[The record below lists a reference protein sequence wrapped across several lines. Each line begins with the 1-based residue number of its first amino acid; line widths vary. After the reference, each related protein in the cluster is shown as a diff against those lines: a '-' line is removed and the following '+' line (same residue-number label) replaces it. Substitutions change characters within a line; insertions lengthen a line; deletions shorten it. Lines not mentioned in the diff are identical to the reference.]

1 MKDLN
6 SELGSRASTPL
17 NTGSVFLF
25 NFKAT
30 VKEKCFISI
39 LYQILETGTS
49 DRTLL
54 CLNQLLRFSGF
65 SLYPFLFSF
74 TVTLIIILGICIY
87 LLLLF
92 IKGCTFPVMIKEV
105 QGESASFR
113 KLAVCTQIYAKTKII
128 FKNSV

>member
-6 SELGSRASTPL
+6 SELGSRSSTPL

-25 NFKAT
+25 NFKGT

-39 LYQILETGTS
+39 LYQFLETGTS
-49 DRTLL
+49 DRTLI

-65 SLYPFLFSF
+65 SLYPFSFSF
-74 TVTLIIILGICIY
+74 TVTLIIILGICIN

-92 IKGCTFPVMIKEV
+92 IKGYTFSSNDYRSSGGWGNQPHLRSLQFVHQYMLK
-105 QGESASFR
+105 R
-113 KLAVCTQIYAKTKII
+113 K
-128 FKNSV
+128 